1 MYQILFQIGPIT
13 VYSLWVFIGIGFFA
27 ALLIINRLAKKNRL
41 KLQFLADNSLAIFF
55 GGLVLARIF
64 FVARN
69 YQLYF
74 SDVSFGNL
82 IQVFYLWDK
91 GLSVWGGILGIIL
104 GFVYFCKK
112 CGENTLKWLDIVV
125 ISILGALALG
135 HIGAFLD
142 GRNFGNETNLPWG
155 VIIDNSLYAVP
166 IHPTQIYAAL
176 YTGILAFVLTKLL
189 NKNIGKKEGNIS
201 ILALTAYSAL
211 RFLEEF
217 LRGDESNIILGLREA
232 QIYAL
237 IGMLAGGILWYVRI
251 KKSSSR
257 SSKPP
262 GELTL

>member
-1 MYQILFQIGPIT
+1 MYQILFQVGPIT
-13 VYSLWVFIGIGFFA
+13 VFSLWIFIGIGFFA
-27 ALLIINRLAKKNRL
+27 ALLIINKLAKKNRL

-55 GGLVLARIF
+55 GGLVTSRIF

-74 SDVSFGNL
+74 GDLSLGNI

-91 GLSVWGGILGIIL
+91 GLSVWGGILGLIL
-104 GFVYFCKK
+104 GFVYFCRKS
-112 CGENTLKWLDIVV
+112 GENTLKWLDIVI
-125 ISILGALALG
+125 ISILGAMAFG

-142 GRNFGNETNLPWG
+142 GRNYGNETNLPWG
-155 VIIDNSLYAVP
+155 VIIENSLYAVP

-176 YTGILAFVLTKLL
+176 YTGILALVLTQLF

-201 ILALTAYSAL
+201 IIALIAYPTL

-237 IGMLAGGILWYVRI
+237 IGILTGGILWYIRR
-251 KKSSSR
+251 KKLPTITRNS
-257 SSKPP
+257 
-262 GELTL
+262 